1 MLVTGYKDHK
11 EIVPVYMRKPET
23 SSSPSIPF
31 EEEKRVPCKIFIKIF
46 VYLVNESSEEEYSLE
61 LLHINLP
68 GRGVDDDQESFI
80 SFDYRFDI
88 YIMNEKTKIFT
99 PLEFDCRK
107 PYQTIYDLYSK
118 GVSEPTEYEVLYDIY
133 ESATIQLPKKNI
145 WNAFFS
151 EFITPLLVFQI
162 FSIIL
167 WFYDSYYYYSLNV
180 LIMLIITLIIS
191 FYELMRGGIDSQMMI
206 NDEWDV
212 IVTRQDEDGNQY
224 EKLINSSKLVPGDL
238 FEIRSDIRMPW
249 DAVLLSGSVV
259 INESVLTGESTP
271 VIKWELPHS
280 NIDIYDPMVD
290 KKYTLYAGTE
300 VLQTKYHWNHKT
312 IALVVRTNYDTAKGK
327 LIKNFLF
334 PKPDKY
340 RFEDEANYFI
350 FFCFCSSIL
359 LWGLCLYNFLF
370 LLHNTAWESID
381 NLLNLITQLVPPS
394 LPTAIVTGIVMAME
408 RLKRK
413 NIYSTSPSWINSAG
427 RVNIMVFD

>member
-1 MLVTGYKDHK
+1 M
-11 EIVPVYMRKPET
+11 
-23 SSSPSIPF
+23 
-31 EEEKRVPCKIFIKIF
+31 
-46 VYLVNESSEEEYSLE
+46 E

-68 GRGVDDDQESFI
+68 GRDVDDDQESFI

-99 PLEFDCRK
+99 PLEFDWRK

-118 GVSEPTEYEVLYDIY
+118 GVSEPTEYQVLFDIY
-133 ESATIQLPKKNI
+133 ESATIQLPKRNI
-145 WNAFFS
+145 LNAFFT
-151 EFITPLLVFQI
+151 EFVTPMLVFQV

-167 WFYDSYYYYSLNV
+167 WFYDSYFYYALNV
-180 LIMLIITLIIS
+180 LVMLTITLIIS
-191 FYELMRGGIDSQMMI
+191 FIEMFNGGIGFQMMI
-206 NDEWDV
+206 NDECEV
-212 IVTRQDEDGNQY
+212 IVTRQDEEGNQY
-224 EKLINSSKLVPGDL
+224 DKTINSSKLVPGDL
-238 FEIRSDIRMPW
+238 FQVKSDIRMPW

-280 NIDIYDPMVD
+280 NIDIYDPMAD

-300 VLQTKYHWNHKT
+300 VLQAKYHWNNKT

-350 FFCFCSSIL
+350 FFWFGASIT
-359 LWGLCLYNFLF
+359 LWGLWLYNFLF
-370 LLHNTAWESID
+370 ILENTIWQSID
-381 NLLNLITQLVPPS
+381 NLLNLIAQLVPPS
-394 LPTAIVTGIVMAME
+394 LPTAIATGTIMAME
-408 RLKRK
+408 RLKQK
-413 NIYSTSPSWINSAG
+413 NIYCVSPSWINSAG